1 MILFTLIQL
10 YVVTLDNKLVFVT
23 ASTSYSSIIGIYACL
38 VFHSRSPKWNIVY
51 HCHNYQASIFHTQ
64 HTIMSVNIASQL
76 IYNDPSTT
84 AITTARTKEG
94 QQFNDNSI

>member
-38 VFHSRSPKWNIVY
+38 VFHSRSLSKLNIVY
-51 HCHNYQASIFHTQ
+51 HCHNYQASVFHTQ
-64 HTIMSVNIASQL
+64 HTIMSVNIASKQL
-76 IYNDPSTT
+76 ILFCKIDINLNATI
-84 AITTARTKEG
+84 AIK
-94 QQFNDNSI
+94 I

>member
-38 VFHSRSPKWNIVY
+38 VFHSHSLSKWNIVYY

-64 HTIMSVNIASQL
+64 HTIMSVNIASKQL
-76 IYNDPSTT
+76 TLFCKIDINLNATI
-84 AITTARTKEG
+84 AIK
-94 QQFNDNSI
+94 I

>member
-1 MILFTLIQL
+1 MILFTLMQL

-38 VFHSRSPKWNIVY
+38 VFHSRSLSKWNIVY

-64 HTIMSVNIASQL
+64 HTIMSINIASKQL
-76 IYNDPSTT
+76 ILFCKIDINLNATI
-84 AITTARTKEG
+84 AIK
-94 QQFNDNSI
+94 I

>member
-64 HTIMSVNIASQL
+64 HTTMSVNIASKQL
-76 IYNDPSTT
+76 ILFCKIDINLLNATI
-84 AITTARTKEG
+84 AIK
-94 QQFNDNSI
+94 I